1 MPCYQL
7 LCFAKPGMTPERLSE
22 LFRAVA
28 RVVYR
33 EGGGFRRVENL
44 GVRPVAYPLRKGG
57 ERYDEVRWVSAT
69 FDAAPPVLTAV
80 GAVVAAEKDVLQHR
94 HLLQQDRLAA
104 FVARPPGER
113 RKRFSAAMRW
123 GAAQFDPDALT
134 FRERAEDAGEPGAA
148 AAGGGGGGGSGG
160 GGSGAAAAGAPE
172 LR

>member
-7 LCFAKPGMTPERLSE
+7 LCFAKPGMSPERLAE

-123 GAAQFDPDALT
+123 GASQFDPDALT
-134 FRERAEDAGEPGAA
+134 FRERAEDAAGGEGGE
-148 AAGGGGGGGSGG
+148 GGGGGGGGAA
-160 GGSGAAAAGAPE
+160 AAAAGAQE

>member
-7 LCFAKPGMTPERLSE
+7 LCYAKPDTSAERLSA

-28 RVVYR
+28 RVVFR

-57 ERYDEVRWVSAT
+57 ARYDEVRWVSAT
-69 FDAAPPVLTAV
+69 FDAAPPVLAAV
-80 GAVVAAEKDVLQHR
+80 GAVVDAEKDVLQYR
-94 HLLQQDRLAA
+94 HLVQEDRLAA

-123 GAAQFDPDALT
+123 GASQFDPDTLT
-134 FRERAEDAGEPGAA
+134 FKERQEEGGE
-148 AAGGGGGGGSGG
+148 SG
-160 GGSGAAAAGAPE
+160 
-172 LR
+172 LQQQLK